1 VVSVIKSATAVPDL
15 PAGEYKK
22 VYSDVSRLYSDVKL
36 AKSYRHEI
44 FDGGKNKE

>member
-1 VVSVIKSATAVPDL
+1 VPDL

-22 VYSDVSRLYSDVKL
+22 VYSDLSKVYSGVKVG
-36 AKSYRHEI
+36 KFYRYEI

>member
-22 VYSDVSRLYSDVKL
+22 VYSDVSRLYSDVKR

-44 FDGGKNKE
+44 FDGGNSKE